1 MHLSP
6 LTASVLLLDFQGET
20 EAKVW
25 AGFHKLCLDKRP
37 FEKQPLEH
45 YLFSPVIWQC
55 QVLCASS
62 RDFRSK
68 FQPLTQKEM

>member
-6 LTASVLLLDFQGET
+6 LTASLLLLDFQGET

-45 YLFSPVIWQC
+45 YLFSPGDLAML
-55 QVLCASS
+55 VLCASS